1 MPTKTSKIQG
11 RGWILAALMTT
22 IMLAAMDATIVSTA
36 IPHIVGDLGGFSLF
50 SWVFSI
56 YLLAQTITIPIYG
69 KLADLYGRK
78 PILIFGIILSLIGSA
93 TSAFSWNMISLIVFR
108 GIQGLG
114 AGSIMANVNTLAGDL
129 FSIQE
134 RAKIQG
140 WLSSV
145 WGMAAITGPALG
157 GAFAEYISWRWI
169 FLINVPIGIIA
180 LILLIIFLKENV
192 TQKKHHLD
200 IPGALMMLLTG
211 GVLIYTF
218 MEGGRSFEWLSEI
231 GIGLIFLSLL
241 LILIT
246 VQVERRSPEP
256 ILPKWVWKNR
266 TLVGANLAVIAMGAM
281 MLGPNMYLPVFS
293 QSVYGL
299 GAIASGFVLSSISI
313 GWPISSSLSGK
324 LYLRIGFRN
333 TGSIGI
339 LILIIFTFIFSIL
352 PLQTPVWVVVIN
364 HILIG
369 AGFGLLSTS
378 TMVGIQSIVPWE
390 KRGVVTSSNMF
401 SRYLGQSIGAAVL
414 ASVFNS
420 SMEKHLNDAPEK
432 LTNQLPKVNDVIDT
446 MQSPSTSEAVVS
458 YLQEGFYLSTGK
470 VYLGMTIL
478 AIIAF
483 IFLNLQPKKMN
494 IPSKK
499 EK

>member
-1 MPTKTSKIQG
+1 MSTKTSKIQG

-78 PILIFGIILSLIGSA
+78 PILIFGIILFLIGSA

-494 IPSKK
+494 IPSKE

>member
-1 MPTKTSKIQG
+1 MLI
-11 RGWILAALMTT
+11 ALMTT

-56 YLLAQTITIPIYG
+56 YLLAQTVTIPIYG

-78 PILIFGIILSLIGSA
+78 PILLFGISLFLIGSA
-93 TSAFSWNMISLIVFR
+93 ASAFSWDMLSLIVFR

-169 FLINVPIGIIA
+169 FLINIPIGIIA
-180 LILLIIFLKENV
+180 LIFLILFLKENV
-192 TQKKHHLD
+192 VRKKHQLD
-200 IPGALMMLLTG
+200 IPGAIMMLLTG
-211 GVLIYTF
+211 GILIYTF
-218 MEGGRSFEWLSEI
+218 MEGGQSFEWLSQT
-231 GIGLIFLSLL
+231 GIGLVSLSFV
-241 LILIT
+241 LILLTIL
-246 VQVERRSPEP
+246 VERRSPEP
-256 ILPKWVWKNR
+256 ILPKWVWRNR

-299 GAIASGFVLSSISI
+299 GAIASGFVLASISI
-313 GWPISSSLSGK
+313 GWPISSSLSGR
-324 LYLRIGFRN
+324 LYLRIGFRK

-339 LILIIFTFIFSIL
+339 LALILFSLTFSIL
-352 PLQTPVWVVVIN
+352 PAQTPIWIIVLN
-364 HILIG
+364 HILLG

-378 TMVGIQSIVPWE
+378 TMVGIQSTVPWE

-401 SRYLGQSIGAAVL
+401 SRYLGQSIGAAAL
-414 ASVFNS
+414 ASIFNS
-420 SMEKHLNDAPEK
+420 SMDKHISNSPKELA
-432 LTNQLPKVNDVIDT
+432 NQLPEVNDVIDV
-446 MQSPSTSEAVVS
+446 MQSPSSNEAVIS

-470 VYLGMTIL
+470 VYLGMAFL
-478 AIIAF
+478 AVLAF
-483 IFLNLQPKKMN
+483 LFLRLQPKKITVFKEEKSVSN
-494 IPSKK
+494 PSQSI
-499 EK
+499 E

>member
-1 MPTKTSKIQG
+1 LSTKTSKIQG

-78 PILIFGIILSLIGSA
+78 PILIFGIILFLIGSA

>member
-1 MPTKTSKIQG
+1 MSTKTSKIQG

-78 PILIFGIILSLIGSA
+78 PILIFGIILFLIGSA

-499 EK
+499 E

>member
-1 MPTKTSKIQG
+1 MSTKTSKIQG

-78 PILIFGIILSLIGSA
+78 PILIFGIILFLIGSA

>member
-1 MPTKTSKIQG
+1 MSTKTSKIQG

-78 PILIFGIILSLIGSA
+78 PILIFGIILFLIGSA

-200 IPGALMMLLTG
+200 IPGALMILLTG

>member
-1 MPTKTSKIQG
+1 MSTKTSKIQG

-78 PILIFGIILSLIGSA
+78 PILIFGIILFLIGSA

-218 MEGGRSFEWLSEI
+218 MEGGQSFEWLSEI

-483 IFLNLQPKKMN
+483 IFLYLQPKKMN

>member
-1 MPTKTSKIQG
+1 MSTKTSKIQG

-78 PILIFGIILSLIGSA
+78 PILIFGIILFLIGSA

-483 IFLNLQPKKMN
+483 ISLNLQPKKMN

>member
-1 MPTKTSKIQG
+1 MSTKTSKIQG

-78 PILIFGIILSLIGSA
+78 PILIFGIILFLIGSA

-494 IPSKK
+494 IPIKK

>member
-1 MPTKTSKIQG
+1 MSTKTSKIQG

-78 PILIFGIILSLIGSA
+78 PILIFGIILFLIGSA

-211 GVLIYTF
+211 GALIYTF

>member
-1 MPTKTSKIQG
+1 LSTKTSKIQG

-78 PILIFGIILSLIGSA
+78 PILIFGIILFLIGSA

-218 MEGGRSFEWLSEI
+218 MEGGQSFEWLSEI

-483 IFLNLQPKKMN
+483 IFLYLQPKKMN

>member
-1 MPTKTSKIQG
+1 MSTKTSKIQG

-78 PILIFGIILSLIGSA
+78 PILIFGIILFLIGSA
-93 TSAFSWNMISLIVFR
+93 TSAFSWNIISLIVFR

>member
-78 PILIFGIILSLIGSA
+78 PILIFGIILFLIGSA